1 MLGKQAMAET
11 CRLGPQESLFILERR
26 YAKEVNGVDSEVV
39 TCFQSSRNFVI
50 LDQAEL

>member
-11 CRLGPQESLFILERR
+11 CRLGPQESLFIFERR

-39 TCFQSSRNFVI
+39 TCLQSSGNSVI
-50 LDQAEL
+50 LDQSEL